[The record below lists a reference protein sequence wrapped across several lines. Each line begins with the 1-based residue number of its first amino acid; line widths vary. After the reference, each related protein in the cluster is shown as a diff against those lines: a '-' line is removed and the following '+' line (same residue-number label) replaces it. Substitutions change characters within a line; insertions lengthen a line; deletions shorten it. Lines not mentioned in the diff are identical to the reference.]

1 MLAEARL
8 SSLLDTAVDG
18 IIIVDENAS
27 IVAFNKACERLFGYA
42 AAEILKRGV
51 DIILPCLA
59 DSDRHGRFGPGCVR
73 EVSGRHRDGTIFPV
87 ELLVGQAT
95 TSDERQFVGILR
107 DLRPRRA
114 IEERLSQLQAE
125 LPRLARAVAMEEIG
139 AALAHDFNQPLTALM
154 LYMQA
159 IERANASQVSGVPVS
174 ESSLSIL
181 GKALR
186 EVERAGQ
193 VIHRTRR
200 FASNR
205 NPVRHRINL
214 NTLVEDAVELN
225 LLSGPP
231 GIKVVRRLAPD
242 PAPVSVDP
250 VQIQQ
255 VVLAL
260 VRRAVDAASN
270 QQEPDVRVETNH
282 ANGVAAV
289 EVEDNGPGISS
300 DVATDLFSAPP
311 SSKGE
316 EPGLSLAISRTI
328 AQNHG
333 GDLVVGPGGHGR
345 GTRLTLRLPLV
356 SRPAG

>member
-1 MLAEARL
+1 
-8 SSLLDTAVDG
+8 
-18 IIIVDENAS
+18 
-27 IVAFNKACERLFGYA
+27 
-42 AAEILKRGV
+42 
-51 DIILPCLA
+51 
-59 DSDRHGRFGPGCVR
+59 
-73 EVSGRHRDGTIFPV
+73 IFPV
-87 ELLVGQAT
+87 ELLVGPAT

-114 IEERLSQLQAE
+114 IEERLNQLQAE
-125 LPRLARAVAMEEIG
+125 LPRLARAAAMEEIG

-159 IERANASQVSGVPVS
+159 IERANASQVSGVPVP

-193 VIHRTRR
+193 VIQRTRR
-200 FASNR
+200 FASNGIS
-205 NPVRHRINL
+205 VRRRIDL
-214 NTLVEDAVELN
+214 NALVENAVELN

-231 GIKVVRRLAPD
+231 GIKVARRLAPD

-260 VRRAVDAASN
+260 VRRAVDAASS

-300 DVATDLFSAPP
+300 DVATDLFSATP
-311 SSKGE
+311 SAESE
-316 EPGLSLAISRTI
+316 DPGLSLAISRTI
-328 AQNHG
+328 AQNH
-333 GDLVVGPGGHGR
+333 
-345 GTRLTLRLPLV
+345 
-356 SRPAG
+356 

>member
-27 IVAFNKACERLFGYA
+27 IVAFNKAGERLFGYA
-42 AAEILKRGV
+42 AADILKRGV
-51 DIILPCLA
+51 DIILPDLA
-59 DSDRHGRFGPGCVR
+59 DSDRHGRLGSGCVH
-73 EVSGRHRDGTIFPV
+73 ELTGRHRDGTIFPV
-87 ELLVGQAT
+87 QPLVGPAT

-114 IEERLSQLQAE
+114 IEERLNQLQAE

-159 IERANASQVSGVPVS
+159 IERANASQVSGVPVP

-193 VIHRTRR
+193 VIQRTRR
-200 FASNR
+200 FASNGIS
-205 NPVRHRINL
+205 VRRRIDL
-214 NTLVEDAVELN
+214 NALVENAVELN

-231 GIKVVRRLAPD
+231 G
-242 PAPVSVDP
+242 
-250 VQIQQ
+250 
-255 VVLAL
+255 
-260 VRRAVDAASN
+260 
-270 QQEPDVRVETNH
+270 
-282 ANGVAAV
+282 
-289 EVEDNGPGISS
+289 
-300 DVATDLFSAPP
+300 
-311 SSKGE
+311 
-316 EPGLSLAISRTI
+316 
-328 AQNHG
+328 
-333 GDLVVGPGGHGR
+333 
-345 GTRLTLRLPLV
+345 
-356 SRPAG
+356 